1 MQSMAVA
8 GPRNPW
14 SLARWAPALVILL
27 GLGLAAPALTAS
39 FAADDH
45 LHRIVARDQP
55 GIDGLQSR
63 PHDLFVFADGE
74 PVHNEALRDAG
85 VFPWWTDPSLRLA
98 FFRPVSSATHA
109 VDHALWPDSALAQL
123 AHNLLWLAVVL
134 GVTWAFYRRFLGVR
148 AIAVLALALY
158 AVDDA
163 RGPVVGWIANRNAL
177 VALALAIPVLLA
189 HDRWR
194 RDGWTPGRWVGPA
207 GLALALGAG
216 ESALAITAYLG
227 AHALWLDRGRWGERA
242 LALVPYLVIV
252 VAWRVLYDHLGY
264 GVTGSGVY
272 LDPGADPTG
281 FAAAAIV
288 RLPLLLVGQL
298 ALPWSDFAS
307 IYPVLGVGVLV
318 TMVALAVATIVV
330 IGLACARLLRRDPVS
345 RFFATGMVLAAVP
358 VASTFPADRLLGFV
372 GLGAMG
378 LIAQLLAAA
387 ARRRQ
392 ELGDGRPRRAAAV
405 TVAVGLAVVHLVLSP
420 PLLAL
425 RSRSMVSVARVLD
438 RADAGIPADPG
449 VAGRTVILAAAPS
462 DALAGYI
469 PLMRQSRRQPRPA
482 HLYWLAT
489 GTSAVTF
496 ERLDERTLR
505 VIPAGGLLRHE
516 VDQMMRS
523 PRQLPFDVGDRVAL
537 TGLTVEIEAVTAD
550 GRPSQILAHF
560 DHSVDDPALIW
571 LRWEGKTYVP
581 YQPPRIGARDTLPA
595 VEFLE
600 LLE

>member
-1 MQSMAVA
+1 MAVA

-307 IYPVLGVGVLV
+307 IYPVLGAGVLV

-489 GTSAVTF
+489 GTSAVSF